1 MTIRPSSPR
10 PARETLSGQI
20 LPPTEAI
27 PLAVGLD
34 AELRRGAILTGL
46 DRAMTQNLLH
56 LAFQPVF
63 PTCDRRAPSGAEAL
77 LRWTDPV
84 LGPIGPN
91 EFIPLFEAGGLIRR
105 LDMWVLD
112 RVLDQLVSWRSQ
124 RPSFPIYVNISS
136 STLEDPDLPA
146 FLSRAI
152 QERNLPGAAIWLELT
167 EWRPVRALD
176 SARDVMRQLYAQGI
190 FVALDDFGTAH
201 SELSYLVDLPV
212 KAVKIDRLFIGGLH
226 SADGR
231 SRVVTEGILKMA
243 KALDLQTVAEGVET
257 EEQIAWLLERGCD
270 RVQGVGLCAPL
281 SVEEFAKRYLF

>member
-1 MTIRPSSPR
+1 MRPTSPR
-10 PARETLSGQI
+10 PARKTLISRLTPSTG
-20 LPPTEAI
+20 AI
-27 PLAVGLD
+27 PHPVGLD
-34 AELRRGAILTGL
+34 AELRREAILTGL

-56 LAFQPVF
+56 LAFQPIF
-63 PTCDRRAPSGAEAL
+63 STCNRRAPSGAEAL

-84 LGPIGPN
+84 LGPIGPD
-91 EFIPLFEAGGLIRR
+91 EFIPLFEATGLIRR

-112 RVLDQLVSWRSQ
+112 RVLDQLASWRGR

-136 STLEDPDLPA
+136 PTLEDPNLPA

-167 EWRPVRALD
+167 EWTPVRAID
-176 SARDVMRQLYAQGI
+176 RARDVMRQLYAQGI

-226 SADGR
+226 AADGR
-231 SRVVTEGILKMA
+231 SRIVTEGILRMA
-243 KALDLQTVAEGVET
+243 RALDLQTVAEGVET

-281 SVEEFAKRYLF
+281 SVEEFTKRYLF